1 MGSQAACSIHAT
13 WDPPSSSH
21 LVSFQALWN
30 FCIDSPSSTEAF
42 GAEEASELE
51 KVLIT
56 LLDTDLD
63 EEDNNGVDEV
73 SVWDIHANLYAV

>member
-1 MGSQAACSIHAT
+1 ML
-13 WDPPSSSH
+13 P
-21 LVSFQALWN
+21 LQALWN

-42 GAEEASELE
+42 GEEEASELE

-63 EEDNNGVDEV
+63 EDVNCGDEV
-73 SVWDIHANLYAV
+73 SVYTTCGCFTADFSQHLSEN